1 MFRYCQYVENFLR
14 DFFNSLF
21 SYLDDNKFLSGHQS
35 VIHSNDSCENQ
46 LLAIV
51 HETYTA
57 FDANQTLETRGVYL
71 DMSNAFDN
79 VWCAGLI
86 YKITSVGSL
95 GNFLK
100 VIKTFLNNKF

>member
-21 SYLDDNKFLSGHQS
+21 SYFDDKKFLSVHQS
-35 VIHSNDSCENQ
+35 CFHSNDSCENQ

-51 HETYTA
+51 HEIYTA
-57 FDANQTLETRGVYL
+57 FDSSQTLEAHGVYL
-71 DMSNAFDN
+71 NMSTAFDN

-86 YKITSVGSL
+86 YKIKSIGVL
-95 GNFLK
+95 GNLLK
-100 VIKTFLNNKF
+100 VITTFLNNKF